1 MRLGDAEV
9 RQMIRINLLP
19 HREEKRKARQQ
30 QMLFIS
36 GGVAALG
43 ALSVLFVYLA
53 IATMISEQAGNNQYL
68 KGEITKLNTEI
79 EEIKALKDKTRS
91 LLERKKVVEDLQAN
105 RAEAVHLFDQM
116 VRLLPEGIY
125 LKAIKQTGK
134 IVNIQGYAQSNA
146 RVSTLMRNLEAS
158 PWLELPDLVEIKGV
172 TVNSVR
178 ANEFSLNVKISEPHK
193 TEPAVLKD
201 KKS

>member
-1 MRLGDAEV
+1 
-9 RQMIRINLLP
+9 MIRINLLP

-53 IATMISEQAGNNQYL
+53 IATMISEQEGNNQYL

-105 RAEAVHLFDQM
+105 RAEAVHLFDQL

-125 LKAIKQTGK
+125 LKAVKQNGK

-193 TEPAVLKD
+193 TEPTVLKD

>member
-1 MRLGDAEV
+1 
-9 RQMIRINLLP
+9 MIRINLLP

-43 ALSVLFVYLA
+43 AVSVLFVYLA
-53 IATMISEQAGNNQYL
+53 IAAMISDQAGNNQYL

-125 LKAIKQTGK
+125 LKAVKQNGK

-146 RVSTLMRNLEAS
+146 RVSTLMRSLEAS
-158 PWLELPDLVEIKGV
+158 PWLESPDLVEIKGV
-172 TVNSVR
+172 TVNSLR

-193 TEPAVLKD
+193 TEPTVLKD

>member
-1 MRLGDAEV
+1 
-9 RQMIRINLLP
+9 MIRINLLP

-30 QMLFIS
+30 QMLFIT
-36 GGVAALG
+36 GGVAVLG
-43 ALSVLFVYLA
+43 ALSVLLGYIA
-53 IATMISEQAGNNQYL
+53 IAGMIDYQNGNNQYL
-68 KGEITKLNTEI
+68 KGEITKLNSEI

-91 LLERKKVVEDLQAN
+91 LLDRKKVVEDLQAD

-125 LKAIKQTGK
+125 LKGIKQNGK
-134 IVNIQGYAQSNA
+134 VVNIQGYAQSNA

-158 PWLELPDLVEIKGV
+158 PWLELPDLVEIKAV
-172 TVNSVR
+172 TVNNLR
-178 ANEFSLNVKISEPHK
+178 ANEFSLNIKISAPQKEEIPTAK
-193 TEPAVLKD
+193 QPKD

>member
-1 MRLGDAEV
+1 
-9 RQMIRINLLP
+9 MIRINLLP

>member
-1 MRLGDAEV
+1 
-9 RQMIRINLLP
+9 MIRINLLP

-36 GGVAALG
+36 GGVAVLG
-43 ALSVLFVYLA
+43 ALSVLLGYVA
-53 IATMISEQAGNNQYL
+53 IAGMIDHQKSNNQYL
-68 KGEITKLNTEI
+68 TGEITKLNTEI

-91 LLERKKVVEDLQAN
+91 LLDRKKVVEDLQAD

-125 LKAIKQTGK
+125 LKGVKQNGK
-134 IVNIQGYAQSNA
+134 VVNIQGYAQSNA

-158 PWLELPDLVEIKGV
+158 PWLELPDLVEIKAV
-172 TVNSVR
+172 TVNNLR
-178 ANEFSLNVKISEPHK
+178 ANEFSLNVKISAPQKEGIPSAK
-193 TEPAVLKD
+193 QPKD

>member
-1 MRLGDAEV
+1 
-9 RQMIRINLLP
+9 MIRINLLP

-125 LKAIKQTGK
+125 LKAVKQTGK
-134 IVNIQGYAQSNA
+134 TVNIQGYAQSNA

>member
-1 MRLGDAEV
+1 
-9 RQMIRINLLP
+9 MIRINLLP

-30 QMLFIS
+30 QMLFIT

-43 ALSVLFVYLA
+43 ALSVLLGYVA
-53 IATMISEQAGNNQYL
+53 IAGMIEHQNGNNQYL
-68 KGEITKLNTEI
+68 KSEITKLNTEI
-79 EEIKALKDKTRS
+79 EEIKALKDKTKS
-91 LLERKKVVEDLQAN
+91 LLDRKTVVEDLQAD

-125 LKAIKQTGK
+125 LKGIKQTGK
-134 IVNIQGYAQSNA
+134 VVNIQGYAQSNA

-158 PWLELPDLVEIKGV
+158 PWLETPDLVEIKAV
-172 TVNSVR
+172 TVNNLR
-178 ANEFSLNVKISEPHK
+178 ANEFSLNVKVSAPQKEEASTTKQP
-193 TEPAVLKD
+193 KD

>member
-1 MRLGDAEV
+1 
-9 RQMIRINLLP
+9 MIRINLLP

-36 GGVAALG
+36 GGIAVFAALSLLLG
-43 ALSVLFVYLA
+43 YIT
-53 IATMISEQAGNNQYL
+53 IAGMIDHQNGNNQYL

-79 EEIKALKDKTRS
+79 EEIKTLKDKTRS

-125 LKAIKQTGK
+125 LKGIKQNGK
-134 IVNIQGYAQSNA
+134 VVNIQGYAQSNA

-158 PWLELPDLVEIKGV
+158 PWLEAPDLVEIKAV
-172 TVNSVR
+172 TVNNLR
-178 ANEFSLNVKISEPHK
+178 ANEFSLNVKISSPQKE
-193 TEPAVLKD
+193 EVSPAKQPKD

>member
-1 MRLGDAEV
+1 
-9 RQMIRINLLP
+9 MIRINLLP

-125 LKAIKQTGK
+125 LKAIKQNGK

>member
-1 MRLGDAEV
+1 
-9 RQMIRINLLP
+9 MIRINLLP

-43 ALSVLFVYLA
+43 VLSVLLVYMA
-53 IATMISEQAGNNQYL
+53 ISAMINDQAGNNQYL
-68 KGEITKLNTEI
+68 KSEITKLNTEI

-125 LKAIKQTGK
+125 LKGIKQNGK
-134 IVNIQGYAQSNA
+134 VVNIQGYAQSNA

-172 TVNSVR
+172 TVNTIR

-193 TEPAVLKD
+193 TEPTVLKD
-201 KKS
+201 RKS

>member
-1 MRLGDAEV
+1 M
-9 RQMIRINLLP
+9 MIRINLLP

-30 QMLFIS
+30 QMAFIS
-36 GGVAALG
+36 GGVVVLS
-43 ALSVLFVYLA
+43 ALSVLLGYIA
-53 IATMISEQAGNNQYL
+53 IAGMIDHQNGNNQYL
-68 KGEITKLNTEI
+68 KAEIVKLNNEI

-125 LKAIKQTGK
+125 LKAIKQSGK
-134 IVNIQGYAQSNA
+134 VVNIQGYAQSNA

-158 PWLELPDLVEIKGV
+158 PWLEGPDLVEIKGV
-172 TVNSVR
+172 TVNSLR
-178 ANEFSLNVKISEPHK
+178 ANEFSLNVKISGAQKNEEPPTAK
-193 TEPAVLKD
+193 QLKD

>member
-1 MRLGDAEV
+1 
-9 RQMIRINLLP
+9 MIRINLLP

-36 GGVAALG
+36 GGVAVLG
-43 ALSVLFVYLA
+43 ALSVLLGYIA
-53 IATMISEQAGNNQYL
+53 IAGMIDHQNGNNQYL

-79 EEIKALKDKTRS
+79 EEIKALKDKTKS
-91 LLERKKVVEDLQAN
+91 LLDRKKVVEDLQAD

-125 LKAIKQTGK
+125 LKGVKQNGK
-134 IVNIQGYAQSNA
+134 VVNIQGYAQSNA

-158 PWLELPDLVEIKGV
+158 PWLESPDLVEIKAV
-172 TVNSVR
+172 TVNNLR
-178 ANEFSLNVKISEPHK
+178 ANEFSLNIKISAPQKE
-193 TEPAVLKD
+193 EVPAAKQPKD

>member
-1 MRLGDAEV
+1 
-9 RQMIRINLLP
+9 MIRINLLP

-125 LKAIKQTGK
+125 LKAVKQNGK

>member
-1 MRLGDAEV
+1 
-9 RQMIRINLLP
+9 MIRINLLP

-172 TVNSVR
+172 TVNAVR

>member
-1 MRLGDAEV
+1 MDV
-9 RQMIRINLLP
+9 
-19 HREEKRKARQQ
+19 
-30 QMLFIS
+30 
-36 GGVAALG
+36 
-43 ALSVLFVYLA
+43 
-53 IATMISEQAGNNQYL
+53 
-68 KGEITKLNTEI
+68 
-79 EEIKALKDKTRS
+79 
-91 LLERKKVVEDLQAN
+91 
-105 RAEAVHLFDQM
+105 DQL

-125 LKAIKQTGK
+125 LKAVKQNGK
-134 IVNIQGYAQSNA
+134 VVNIQGYAQSNA

-193 TEPAVLKD
+193 AEPTVLKD

>member
-1 MRLGDAEV
+1 
-9 RQMIRINLLP
+9 MIRINLLP

-30 QMLFIS
+30 QMLFIT
-36 GGVAALG
+36 GGVAVLG
-43 ALSVLFVYLA
+43 ALSVLLGYIA
-53 IATMISEQAGNNQYL
+53 IAGMIDYQNGNNQYL

-91 LLERKKVVEDLQAN
+91 LLDRKKVVEDLQAD

-125 LKAIKQTGK
+125 LKGIKQNGK
-134 IVNIQGYAQSNA
+134 VVNIQGYAQSNA
-146 RVSTLMRNLEAS
+146 RVSTLMRSLEAS
-158 PWLELPDLVEIKGV
+158 PWLELPDLVEIKAV
-172 TVNSVR
+172 TVNNLR
-178 ANEFSLNVKISEPHK
+178 ANEFSLNIKISAPQKEEIPTAK
-193 TEPAVLKD
+193 QPKD

>member
-1 MRLGDAEV
+1 
-9 RQMIRINLLP
+9 MIRINLMP

-43 ALSVLFVYLA
+43 VLSVLFVYMA
-53 IATMISEQAGNNQYL
+53 IAAMINDQAGNNQYL

-125 LKAIKQTGK
+125 LKGIKQNGK
-134 IVNIQGYAQSNA
+134 VVNIQGYAQSNA

-172 TVNSVR
+172 TVNTIR

-193 TEPAVLKD
+193 TEPTVLKD